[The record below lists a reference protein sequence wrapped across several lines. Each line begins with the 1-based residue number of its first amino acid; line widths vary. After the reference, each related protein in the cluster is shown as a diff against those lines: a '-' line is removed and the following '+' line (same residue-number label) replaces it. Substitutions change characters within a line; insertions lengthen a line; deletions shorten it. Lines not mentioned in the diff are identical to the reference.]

1 MKLFDLHVHVY
12 NHGPI
17 IGITRYNYDDKIVN
31 NSSVFH
37 NTFIKFHIKWKP
49 LDHGKRSTRLID
61 VEKSVPVQ
69 FLFHVDLYVK
79 QKYCD
84 KPAEASVM

>member
-37 NTFIKFHIKWKP
+37 NTFIKFH
-49 LDHGKRSTRLID
+49 

-69 FLFHVDLYVK
+69 LLFHVDLYVK

>member
-31 NSSVFH
+31 NYSVFH
-37 NTFIKFHIKWKP
+37 NTFIKFHIK
-49 LDHGKRSTRLID
+49 
-61 VEKSVPVQ
+61 
-69 FLFHVDLYVK
+69 
-79 QKYCD
+79 
-84 KPAEASVM
+84 